1 MDALLSGLINDAGGT
16 LSSYIDFDYR
26 GLYCC
31 LSYKDDIIPLKLD
44 QNRLSNHLMDWF
56 RVWYNPQVTDIKCNV
71 MSPYTLHLLV
81 GWVRSSKGDGSDSFR
96 VWIEKKWKA
105 NVNEVDVLF
114 VPYYGKN
121 HWSLFVMSDECFL
134 HYDSLRT
141 AKLHDDKHIRIYLAK
156 MWATWKGIRE
166 GSPGW
171 KNCSNTEIW
180 KDCIMPQ
187 QQSNWE
193 CGYYVLKCIT
203 DICTRKRT
211 TPTDMWKVS

>member
-156 MWATWKGIRE
+156 MWATLKGIRE